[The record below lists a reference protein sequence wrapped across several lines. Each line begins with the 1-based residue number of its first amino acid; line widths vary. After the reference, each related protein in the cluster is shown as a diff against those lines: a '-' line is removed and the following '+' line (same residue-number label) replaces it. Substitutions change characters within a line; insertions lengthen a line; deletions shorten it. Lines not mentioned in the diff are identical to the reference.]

1 MPGSK
6 KGSKGL
12 KEHLT
17 LKSKKSILILFTILN
32 ILILGFIL
40 GALSGDTKNLS
51 ENEKIG
57 LIIPLIIIP
66 LLILLTIQSQ
76 ATWAK
81 IITAILIFSFV
92 LIGIVEVSLTQP
104 DVNIKAQILGFLA
117 FICVGIHWIFIHFK
131 MCDLCGT

>member
-1 MPGSK
+1 MLGGKRS
-6 KGSKGL
+6 L
-12 KEHLT
+12 KDHFT
-17 LKSKKSILILFTILN
+17 LESKKSILFLFTILN

-92 LIGIVEVSLTQP
+92 LIGIIEVSLTHP

-117 FICVGIHWIFIHFK
+117 FIFVGINWIFIYFK
-131 MCDLCGT
+131 MCTLCGS